1 MGQVSNIKLGR
12 GQFQSFIFIRE
23 PLRQLSER
31 QHHDTAFL
39 RFPQNNLIYSN
50 QPFKK
55 IRKATEKKFRFFLKM
70 MQWMIRHL

>member
-1 MGQVSNIKLGR
+1 MGHVSNIKAWMWAVPI
-12 GQFQSFIFIRE
+12 FYFIRE

-55 IRKATEKKFRFFLKM
+55 IRKATEKKFRLFLKM
-70 MQWMIRHL
+70 MQWMIRHF